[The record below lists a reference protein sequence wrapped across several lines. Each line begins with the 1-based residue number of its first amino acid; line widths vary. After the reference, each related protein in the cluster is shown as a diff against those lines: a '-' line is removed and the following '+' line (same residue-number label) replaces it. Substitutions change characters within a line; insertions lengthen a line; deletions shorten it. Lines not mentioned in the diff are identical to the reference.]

1 MPNEDTMF
9 LNTKVDI
16 LTFFDPDQLRK
27 VTPDIEHKTYKKGES
42 IVFKGEITEGFYIIK
57 NGTVNITCKD
67 AKNRPLTIK
76 LVVGDF
82 FGEMSVLEDQAS
94 SANIKAAED
103 NTEILMIPHASFR
116 KLCEMEAF
124 LLIALKK
131 KADARKEVI
140 AAKLKKTA
148 ES

>member
-1 MPNEDTMF
+1 MPNEDTQF

-27 VTPDIEHKTYKKGES
+27 ITPDIEHKIYKKGES
-42 IVFKGEITEGFYIIK
+42 IVFKGQITEGFYIIK
-57 NGTVNITCKD
+57 QGKVNITTKD
-67 AKNRPLTIK
+67 AKGKPLSVK
-76 LVVGDF
+76 LEVGDF

-94 SANIKAAED
+94 GANIKAAE
-103 NTEILMIPHASFR
+103 NGTEILMIPNASFK

-131 KADARKEVI
+131 KADARRKMI
-140 AAKLKKTA
+140 AAKA
-148 ES
+148 R

>member
-16 LTFFDPDQLRK
+16 LSFFDPDQLRK

-57 NGTVNITCKD
+57 KGNVNITCKD
-67 AKNRPLTIK
+67 AKGRPLNVK
-76 LVVGDF
+76 LEVGDF

-94 SANIKAAED
+94 GANIKSAQD
-103 NTEILMIPHASFR
+103 DTEILMIPNASFK

-124 LLIALKK
+124 LLIGLKK
-131 KADARKEVI
+131 KADARKKVI
-140 AAKLKKTA
+140 AAKLAKGA
-148 ES
+148 

>member
-1 MPNEDTMF
+1 MPNEDTLF

-16 LTFFDPDQLRK
+16 LAFFDPDQLRK
-27 VTPDIEHKTYKKGES
+27 VTPDIEHTTYKKGDS

-57 NGTVNITCKD
+57 NGTVNVTTKD
-67 AKNRPLTIK
+67 AKGKPLSIQ

-94 SANIKAAED
+94 GANIKASED

-124 LLIALKK
+124 LMIALKK

-140 AAKLKKTA
+140 AAKMKKA
-148 ES
+148 EG

>member
-27 VTPDIEHKTYKKGES
+27 VTPDIEHKTYKKGEP
-42 IVFKGEITEGFYIIK
+42 IIFKGEITEGFYIIK
-57 NGTVNITCKD
+57 NGTVSITTKD
-67 AKNRPLTIK
+67 AKGRPLTVK

-94 SANIKAAED
+94 GANIKSSED
-103 NTEILMIPHASFR
+103 DTEILMIPHASFR

-124 LLIALKK
+124 LMIALKK

-140 AAKLKKTA
+140 AAKMKRTD
-148 ES
+148 